1 MYSIILAI
9 IYAAFISMGLPDSL
23 LGAAWPVMQG
33 GLGVPLSYAGI
44 ITMTINLGTI
54 ISSLLSDRVIRR
66 FGAGKVTAVCTAMTA
81 SALFGFSVS
90 DRFWLLVLCAV
101 PYGLGGGS
109 IDAALNNYV
118 ALHYS
123 SRHMSWLHACW
134 GVGVTISPYIMGA
147 ALSAQKGWQAGYHTV
162 GWIQAGLTAVLFA
175 VLPLWKRV
183 QWPAGDEEVKPK
195 LLSIR
200 EAMKIPG
207 VPYVMVAFFAFCA
220 LEHCA
225 GLWASTYLVEYRGV
239 DVETAARFAAL
250 FYSGLTV
257 GRFLNGFTADRV
269 GDKKM
274 IRIGIAIT
282 TVGIIMIALPLQNNI
297 PALIGLVITGLGNA
311 PVYPCIIHSTPT
323 DFGRENSQSL
333 VGMQMASA
341 YVGSTF
347 MPPVFGLIAQH
358 ISVGLYPAALL
369 FFTVLTLV
377 MTQLLTRALAR
388 NREERV

>member
-66 FGAGKVTAVCTAMTA
+66 FGAGRVTAVCTAMTA
-81 SALFGFSVS
+81 AALFGFSVS

-162 GWIQAGLTAVLFA
+162 GWIQLCLTAVLFA
-175 VLPLWKRV
+175 TLPLWKRV

-311 PVYPCIIHSTPT
+311 PVYPCIIHSTPI

>member
-54 ISSLLSDRVIRR
+54 ISSLLSDRLIRR
-66 FGAGKVTAVCTAMTA
+66 FGAGRVTAVCTAMTA
-81 SALFGFSVS
+81 AALFGFSVS

-175 VLPLWKRV
+175 TLPLWKRV

-311 PVYPCIIHSTPT
+311 PVYPCIIHSTPI

>member
-1 MYSIILAI
+1 MYSLILAI
-9 IYAAFISMGLPDSL
+9 IYTAFISMGLPDSL

-44 ITMTINLGTI
+44 ITMTINFGTI
-54 ISSLLSDRVIRR
+54 VSSLLSDRVIRR
-66 FGAGKVTAVCTAMTA
+66 FSAGEVTAVCTAMTA
-81 SALFGFSVS
+81 AALFGFSVS
-90 DRFWLLVLCAV
+90 NRFWLLVLCAV
-101 PYGLGGGS
+101 PYGLGGGA

-123 SRHMSWLHACW
+123 SRHMSWLHASW

-162 GWIQAGLTAVLFA
+162 GWIQLGLTAILFA
-175 VLPLWKRV
+175 TLPVWKKV
-183 QWPAGDEEVKPK
+183 KWPTGQEEVKPR

-200 EAMKIPG
+200 EAVKIPG
-207 VPYVMVAFFAFCA
+207 VPFVMIEFFALCA

-239 DVETAARFAAL
+239 DVETAARFASL
-250 FYSGLTV
+250 FYTGLMV
-257 GRFLNGFTADRV
+257 GRFLNGFTADRF

-274 IRIGIAIT
+274 IQIGIAIT
-282 TVGIIMIALPLQNNI
+282 AAGILLIALPTESDI
-297 PALIGLVITGLGNA
+297 PALTGLVITGLGNA
-311 PVYPCIIHSTPT
+311 PVYPCVIHATPT

-341 YVGSTF
+341 YIGSTF
-347 MPPVFGLIAQH
+347 MPPVFGLVAQH
-358 ISVGLYPAALL
+358 ISVGLYPLCLA
-369 FFTVLTLV
+369 FFTALMFV
-377 MTQLLTRALAR
+377 MTKLLARALAQK
-388 NREERV
+388 ERVR

>member
-66 FGAGKVTAVCTAMTA
+66 FGAGRVTAVCTAMTA
-81 SALFGFSVS
+81 AALFGFSVS

-175 VLPLWKRV
+175 ALPLWKRV

-311 PVYPCIIHSTPT
+311 PVYPCIIHSTPI

-369 FFTVLTLV
+369 FFTVLTMV

>member
-23 LGAAWPVMQG
+23 LGAAWPVMQT

-44 ITMTINLGTI
+44 ITMTINFGTI
-54 ISSLLSDRVIRR
+54 VSSLLSDRVIRR

-81 SALFGFSVS
+81 AALFGFSVS
-90 DRFWLLVLCAV
+90 TRFWLLVLCAV
-101 PYGLGGGS
+101 PYGLGGGA

-162 GWIQAGLTAVLFA
+162 GWIQVGLTAILFA
-175 VLPLWKRV
+175 TLPLWKKV
-183 QWPAGDEEVKPK
+183 QWPAGEEEVKPK

-200 EAMKIPG
+200 EAVKIPG
-207 VPYVMVAFFAFCA
+207 VPFVMMEFFAFCA
-220 LEHCA
+220 LEHCTA
-225 GLWASTYLVEYRGV
+225 LWASTYLVEYRGV
-239 DVETAARFAAL
+239 DAETAARFAAL
-250 FYSGLTV
+250 FYTGLTA
-257 GRFLNGFTADRV
+257 GRILNGFIADRL

-274 IRIGIAIT
+274 IRIGLAVT
-282 TVGIIMIALPLQNNI
+282 TLGIVMIALPLENDV
-297 PALIGLVITGLGNA
+297 PALCGLVIAGLGNGPA
-311 PVYPCIIHSTPT
+311 YPCIIHSTPT

-341 YVGSTF
+341 YIGTTF
-347 MPPVFGLIAQH
+347 MPPIFGLIAQY
-358 ISVGLYPAALL
+358 ISVGLYPLYLAFFLVLMFIMIKLL
-369 FFTVLTLV
+369 AKTLAKNKEKTV
-377 MTQLLTRALAR
+377 
-388 NREERV
+388 

>member
-23 LGAAWPVMQG
+23 LGAAWPVMQT

-44 ITMTINLGTI
+44 ISMTISGGTI
-54 ISSLLSDRVIRR
+54 VSSLLSDRVIRR
-66 FGAGKVTAVCTAMTA
+66 FGAGEVTAVCTAMTA
-81 SALFGFSVS
+81 AALFGFSFS
-90 DRFWLLVLCAV
+90 NRFWLLVLCAV
-101 PYGLGGGS
+101 PYGLGGGA

-118 ALHYS
+118 ALHYT
-123 SRHMSWLHACW
+123 SRHMSWLHASW

-162 GWIQAGLTAVLFA
+162 GWIQVGLTAILFA
-175 VLPLWKRV
+175 TLPLWKKV
-183 QWPAGDEEVKPK
+183 QWPTGEEEVKPK

-200 EAMKIPG
+200 EAVKIPG
-207 VPYVMVAFFAFCA
+207 VPFVMIEFFAFCA

-239 DVETAARFAAL
+239 DTETAARFAAL
-250 FYSGLTV
+250 FYTGLTV
-257 GRFLNGFTADRV
+257 GRFLNGFTADRF

-274 IRIGIAIT
+274 IRIGIGIT
-282 TVGIIMIALPLQNNI
+282 TLGILMIALPIEKDIL
-297 PALIGLVITGLGNA
+297 ALAGLVITGLGNA

-341 YVGSTF
+341 YIGSTF
-347 MPPVFGLIAQH
+347 MPPLFGMIAQQ
-358 ISVGLYPAALL
+358 ISVGLYPLCLL
-369 FFTVLTLV
+369 FFTALMLV
-377 MTQLLTRALAR
+377 MTKLLTRALT
-388 NREERV
+388 NQKEITV

>member
-54 ISSLLSDRVIRR
+54 ISSLLSDRLIRR
-66 FGAGKVTAVCTAMTA
+66 FGAGRVTAVCTAMTA
-81 SALFGFSVS
+81 AALFGFSVS

-175 VLPLWKRV
+175 ALPLWKRV

-311 PVYPCIIHSTPT
+311 PVYPCIIHSTPI

>member
-54 ISSLLSDRVIRR
+54 ISSLLSDRLIRR
-66 FGAGKVTAVCTAMTA
+66 FGAGRVTAVCTAMTA
-81 SALFGFSVS
+81 AALFGFSVS

-175 VLPLWKRV
+175 TLPLWKRV

-311 PVYPCIIHSTPT
+311 PVYPCIIHSTPI

-369 FFTVLTLV
+369 FFTVLTMV

>member
-33 GLGVPLSYAGI
+33 GLGVPLSAGI

-66 FGAGKVTAVCTAMTA
+66 FGAGRVTAVCTAMTA
-81 SALFGFSVS
+81 AALFGFSVS

-162 GWIQAGLTAVLFA
+162 GWIQAGLTAVLLA
-175 VLPLWKRV
+175 TLPLWKRV

-200 EAMKIPG
+200 EAMKILG

-311 PVYPCIIHSTPT
+311 PVYPCIIHSIPI

>member
-54 ISSLLSDRVIRR
+54 ISSLLSDRLIRR

-81 SALFGFSVS
+81 AALFGFSVS
-90 DRFWLLVLCAV
+90 DRFGLLVLCAV

-162 GWIQAGLTAVLFA
+162 GWIQAGLTAVLF
-175 VLPLWKRV
+175 VTLPLWKRV

-207 VPYVMVAFFAFCA
+207 VPFVMVAFFAFCA

-250 FYSGLTV
+250 FYTGLTV

-282 TVGIIMIALPLQNNI
+282 TVGIIMIALPLQNNM

-311 PVYPCIIHSTPT
+311 PVYPCIIHSTPI

-358 ISVGLYPAALL
+358 ISVGLYPAVLL

>member
-66 FGAGKVTAVCTAMTA
+66 FGAGRVTAVCTAMTA
-81 SALFGFSVS
+81 AALFGFSVS

-175 VLPLWKRV
+175 TLPLWKRV

-311 PVYPCIIHSTPT
+311 PVYPCIIHSTPI

>member
-66 FGAGKVTAVCTAMTA
+66 FGAGRVTAVCTAMTA
-81 SALFGFSVS
+81 AALFGFSVS

-175 VLPLWKRV
+175 TLPLWKRV

-207 VPYVMVAFFAFCA
+207 VPFVMVAFFAFCA

-311 PVYPCIIHSTPT
+311 PVYPCIIHSTPI

>member
-33 GLGVPLSYAGI
+33 GLEVPLSYAGI

-66 FGAGKVTAVCTAMTA
+66 FGAGRVTAVCTAMTA
-81 SALFGFSVS
+81 AALFGFSVS

-175 VLPLWKRV
+175 TLPLWKRV

-282 TVGIIMIALPLQNNI
+282 TVGIIMIALPLQNNM

-311 PVYPCIIHSTPT
+311 PVYPCIIHSTPI

-377 MTQLLTRALAR
+377 MTQLLARALAR

>member
-66 FGAGKVTAVCTAMTA
+66 FGAGRVTAVCTAMTA
-81 SALFGFSVS
+81 AALFGFSVS

-175 VLPLWKRV
+175 TLPLWKRV

-207 VPYVMVAFFAFCA
+207 VPFVMVAFFAFCA

-311 PVYPCIIHSTPT
+311 PVYPCIIHSTPI

-369 FFTVLTLV
+369 FFAVLTLV

>member
-54 ISSLLSDRVIRR
+54 ISSLLSDRLIRR
-66 FGAGKVTAVCTAMTA
+66 FGAGRVTAVCTAMTA
-81 SALFGFSVS
+81 AALFGFSVS

-175 VLPLWKRV
+175 TLPLWKKV

-311 PVYPCIIHSTPT
+311 PVYPCIIHSTPI